1 MEFLVRIEVRYP
13 VDGDRDELARLAA
26 AERMR
31 AAELAG
37 EGHLRRLWRVP
48 GERANWGIWEAA
60 DATELHAA
68 LSSLPFF
75 PYMAIR
81 VRPLAQHP
89 NDPERPG
96 GR

>member
-13 VDGDRDELARLAA
+13 VDGDRDELGRLMA
-26 AERMR
+26 AERAR
-31 AAELAG
+31 AAELAAA
-37 EGHLRRLWRVP
+37 GHLRRLWRVP

-60 DATELHAA
+60 DATELHGV
-68 LSSLPFF
+68 LGSLPLF
-75 PYMAIR
+75 PWMAIT
-81 VRPLAQHP
+81 VHPLAQHP